1 MSIRSQVTCPH
12 CWFDFPPYDA
22 LWISEHAD
30 LVGDVRLGPDH
41 AQRFLPDRFAPSGAA
56 LDARGLECRR
66 LACPA
71 CHLEVPRVLFEF
83 APLFLSTLGAP
94 ACGKSYFLT
103 AMTWTLRG
111 LLPKQFAL
119 GFGDA
124 DNLLNARIQEYE
136 SRQFLNPDADDL
148 VELPKTET
156 HGDLYSTVLWDGQ
169 AMQYLRPF
177 VFKLAPLANHPHG
190 SRAPAVGRALCL
202 YDNAGESFLPGQDTA
217 ANPVTRHLA
226 ASDAIFFLVD
236 PTQDAR
242 FRRAVRHETGEAEK
256 MALVLPDGRGSPL
269 RQETILHEA
278 AERARRYSKG
288 TGRPSL
294 PMIIVVVTK
303 YDVWS
308 SLLPY
313 GDSKLP
319 CPWYFSSNQ
328 GIAGVRMDLV
338 ERVSQELR
346 TILAEH
352 CPELVGTIEALCPA
366 AAYIPVSATGCSAE
380 YDSQTKRRGFRPKN
394 VRPIW
399 AETPLL
405 YFLARWARGLVGQIV
420 RPQSLPL
427 AQSPSADGQPR
438 TSRIATPPP
447 APPFRE
453 TF

>member
-1 MSIRSQVTCPH
+1 MAIRSQVTCPH

-22 LWISEHAD
+22 VWISEHAD

-41 AQRFLPDRFAPSGAA
+41 AQRFLPDRFTPSGAA
-56 LDARGLECRR
+56 LDARELACHR

-71 CHLEVPRVLFEF
+71 CHLEVPRACFEL

-156 HGDLYSTVLWDGQ
+156 YGDLYSTVLWDGQ
-169 AMQYLRPF
+169 AVQYLRPF

-190 SRAPAVGRALCL
+190 SRASTVGRVLCL
-202 YDNAGESFLPGQDTA
+202 YDNAGESFLPGQDTT

-242 FRRAVRHETGEAEK
+242 FRRAVRHKSGDPQRLEA
-256 MALVLPDGRGSPL
+256 ARPPGRESPL

-278 AERARRYSKG
+278 AERARRYSKS
-288 TGRPSL
+288 TGRRTL
-294 PMIIVVVTK
+294 PMLIVVVTK

-308 SLLPY
+308 GLLPY
-313 GDSKLP
+313 PDGDLP
-319 CPWYFSSNQ
+319 CPWHYSPAA
-328 GIAGVRMDLV
+328 GIAGLRMDLV
-338 ERVSQELR
+338 ERVSRQLCDVLR
-346 TILAEH
+346 EH
-352 CPELVGTIEALCPA
+352 CPELVGTIEAFCPQA
-366 AAYIPVSATGCSAE
+366 LYIPVSATGCSAQ
-380 YDSQTKRRGFRPKN
+380 YDPQTKRRGFRPKN
-394 VRPIW
+394 IRPIW

-420 RPQSLPL
+420 K
-427 AQSPSADGQPR
+427 GQTKEPKQAAGPPPP
-438 TSRIATPPP
+438 ATPPP
-447 APPFRE
+447 TPGPSADSSPPD
-453 TF
+453 